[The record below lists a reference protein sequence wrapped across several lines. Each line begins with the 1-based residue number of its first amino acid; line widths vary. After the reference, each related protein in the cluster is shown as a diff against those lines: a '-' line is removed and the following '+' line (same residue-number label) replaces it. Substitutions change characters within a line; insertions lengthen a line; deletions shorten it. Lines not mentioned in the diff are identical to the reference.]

1 MLDSVSGEDN
11 PEDLI
16 SYYAYGKFE
25 YVSEQNTYKVTIAQD
40 WSDHEIITDL
50 IRSYNI
56 TRDTIHES
64 EFIVDVL
71 FDNRLFDVIE
81 NQSSVKVGA
90 KRYVP
95 EQYEWIDDTN
105 SLDLKWSALVDIEDQ
120 HVCR

>member
-105 SLDLKWSALVDIEDQ
+105 SLDLKWSVLVDIEHQ